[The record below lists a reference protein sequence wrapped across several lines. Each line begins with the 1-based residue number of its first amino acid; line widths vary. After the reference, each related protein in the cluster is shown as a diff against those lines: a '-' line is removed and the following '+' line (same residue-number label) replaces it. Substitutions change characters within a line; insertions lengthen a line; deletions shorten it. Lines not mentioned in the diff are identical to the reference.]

1 MLLLL
6 TVYLVVHFDSCGV
19 ILVLYGGS
27 SLCTGMCTV
36 GKEIVDLCLDRV
48 RKLADNCTGLQGFL
62 VFNAVGGG
70 TGSGLG
76 SLLLERLSVDY
87 GKKSKLGFTIYPS
100 PQVCN
105 PSTGGDLLLF

>member
-1 MLLLL
+1 M
-6 TVYLVVHFDSCGV
+6 
-19 ILVLYGGS
+19 
-27 SLCTGMCTV
+27 
-36 GKEIVDLCLDRV
+36 

-87 GKKSKLGFTIYPS
+87 GNKSKLGFTIYPS
-100 PQVCN
+100 PQV
-105 PSTGGDLLLF
+105 

>member
-1 MLLLL
+1 
-6 TVYLVVHFDSCGV
+6 
-19 ILVLYGGS
+19 
-27 SLCTGMCTV
+27 
-36 GKEIVDLCLDRV
+36 V

-100 PQVCN
+100 PQVLCCTN
-105 PSTGGDLLLF
+105 LLSLYLFWGLLL